1 MLVISEDSCNTSRLL
16 CVVSF
21 RQKLQTFSLA
31 NRKAFPSQKSLR
43 RQESSK
49 ENWQG
54 SCASLPPGIVSVKV
68 YMYGILTTF
77 NLIYRWHDFSPVRH
91 EVFAN
96 SRLSLSLGSG
106 APLAN
111 IFLMGT
117 NFFYVFVNKIHAC
130 LTDPD
135 YGPSL

>member
-1 MLVISEDSCNTSRLL
+1 
-16 CVVSF
+16 
-21 RQKLQTFSLA
+21 
-31 NRKAFPSQKSLR
+31 
-43 RQESSK
+43 
-49 ENWQG
+49 
-54 SCASLPPGIVSVKV
+54 
-68 YMYGILTTF
+68 MYGILTTF

-91 EVFAN
+91 EGFAN

-135 YGPSL
+135 YGPSLVPEKSTFMYCVRDEGVRDFYDYLKHHVRRKVIRIACIMI